1 MKYLSGILLIMIILA
16 GSLWFVA
23 CRQSGTV
30 TGLLQGV
37 ITIGPITPVEKP
49 GENPPVSPE
58 VFTSR
63 KIMVYD
69 VSGKTLVN
77 EVSIRQIGQSATGY
91 YTVQLVP
98 GTYTVNIKQNG
109 MDRSGEVPKQMTI
122 SANQTVTLDINI
134 DTGIR

>member
-1 MKYLSGILLIMIILA
+1 MKHLLGILLIVIILV

-23 CRQSGTV
+23 CQPCGTV
-30 TGLLQGV
+30 TGLLQGSV
-37 ITIGPITPVEKP
+37 NIGPITPVEVP
-49 GENPPVSPE
+49 GENPPVLPE

-69 VSGKTLVN
+69 ASGEKLIV
-77 EVSIRQIGQSATGY
+77 EVSIQQIDQSATGY
-91 YTVQLVP
+91 YAVQLAP

-109 MDRSGEVPKQMTI
+109 MDSSGEVPKQMTI
-122 SANQTVTLDINI
+122 SANQSSTLDINI